1 MLEEAVDQ
9 EVWCDEELTDD
20 TCKRNKKT
28 TAAEKYEAP
37 IEDST
42 GQIDS
47 MAKKIGT
54 LTTEQEE
61 LISAMCEA

>member
-9 EVWCDEELTDD
+9 EVWCDEGLTDD
-20 TCKRNKKT
+20 TRKRNKT
-28 TAAEKYEAP
+28 TAAEKYAAP
-37 IEDST
+37 IEDLT

-47 MAKKIGT
+47 MAQKIGT

-61 LISAMCEA
+61 LISAMWEA

>member
-9 EVWCDEELTDD
+9 EVWCNQELTGD
-20 TCKRNKKT
+20 TRKRNKKT
-28 TAAEKYEAP
+28 TASEKYEAP
-37 IEDST
+37 IEDLT

-61 LISAMCEA
+61 LISGMWDA